1 MDEQFLVEIKRSLGI
16 AVDALLDVSGLKPGN
31 LLVLGASTSEVGGSR
46 IGSASSQE
54 IGDAIISTLVER
66 LAPKGIVLAVGCC
79 EHLNRAVVIPR
90 DAAERLGLTIV
101 YARPVQNAGGA
112 CGAAYYDML
121 PDPAVVETIE
131 AHAGIDIGDT
141 LIGMHL
147 RRVAVP
153 VRCEIKSIG
162 HANLVMASTRP
173 KYIGG
178 VRTQY
183 PDCSVR
189 LGAK

>member
-1 MDEQFLVEIKRSLGI
+1 MDEQFISDIKRSLSV
-16 AVDALLDVSGLKPGN
+16 AVDALLAVAGLKPGN
-31 LLVLGASTSEVGGSR
+31 VLVLGASTSEVAGSR

-54 IGDAIISTLVER
+54 IGDAIVSTLVEK
-66 LAPKGIVLAVGCC
+66 LAPLGIVLAVGCC

-90 DAAERLGLTIV
+90 DAAERMGLAPV
-101 YARPVQNAGGA
+101 YARPVLKAGGA
-112 CGAAYYDML
+112 CGTAYYSML
-121 PDPAVVETIE
+121 PDPVMVETIE
-131 AHAGIDIGDT
+131 AHAGLDIGDT

-162 HANLVMASTRP
+162 HANLVMARTRP

-178 VRTQY
+178 ARAQY
-183 PDCSVR
+183 PD
-189 LGAK
+189 

>member
-1 MDEQFLVEIKRSLGI
+1 MDEQFLYEVKRSLSI
-16 AVDALLDVSGLKPGN
+16 AADALLASSGLKPGN
-31 LLVLGASTSEVGGSR
+31 LLVLGASTSEVAGSR

-54 IGDAIISTLVER
+54 IGDAIISTLVEK
-66 LAPKGIVLAVGCC
+66 LTPLGIVLAVGCC

-90 DAAERLGLTIV
+90 DAAERMGLTIV
-101 YARPVQNAGGA
+101 YARPVLKAGGA
-112 CGAAYYDML
+112 CGTAYYGIL
-121 PDPAVVETIE
+121 PDPVMVETIE
-131 AHAGIDIGDT
+131 AHAGMDIGDT

-162 HANLVMASTRP
+162 RANLVMARTRP

-178 VRTQY
+178 SRAQY
-183 PDCSVR
+183 PD
-189 LGAK
+189 